1 MTKLQQ
7 LKQKIQEL
15 RPEIMELKFGCRIKR
30 IKNGIPCIIINSTP
44 DRFSYYVW
52 GVGDWYVSSDIYSN
66 FKILGRDITLE
77 DVLDVLPG
85 NRNWFI
91 DNNGIFYK
99 SHLSKN
105 TYDCLGISWLL
116 GKPLDSQSEETIEFL
131 YKLICE

>member
-15 RPEIMELKFGCRIKR
+15 RPEKFERHCGCHDRLCEECVR
-30 IKNGIPCIIINSTP
+30 GITSIDENLP
-44 DRFSYYVW
+44 
-52 GVGDWYVSSDIYSN
+52 
-66 FKILGRDITLE
+66 ITLE

-99 SHLSKN
+99 SHLPKN
-105 TYDCLGISWLL
+105 TYDCLGIKWLL
-116 GKPLDSQSEETIEFL
+116 GNPLESQSEETIEFL